1 MKETQEDEQPRTVRE
16 LERGGQIRA
25 RWSWVEPSVWT
36 ERMLEALETGVRGGK
51 WHSLIDKVI
60 REESLQAAWKQ
71 VEARKGGGGIDGLSI
86 STFATRVDKRLTRLS
101 EQLQEG
107 TYEPYAVKR
116 VWIPK
121 GDGKRRPLG
130 VPAIIDR
137 VVQTSIRHAIE
148 PIFERKF
155 ASCSYGFRPGR
166 GCKDALREVARELK
180 LGRTWV
186 VDVDIEQYFDSI
198 EHERLMNE
206 VATEIADGTLLGLI
220 QQFLEQDVMD
230 GMSKWQPEKGTPQG
244 AVISPL
250 LANIYLHPVDVTMM
264 SEGYR
269 LVRYADDMVI
279 LCESREKAEQAHA
292 RLNELL
298 TERGLRLHPVKTRLV
313 DATQRPGFD
322 FLGYRFFGNYRY
334 PRPSS
339 EKKLRESIR
348 AKTPR
353 KSGMSLEMIIDSVN
367 KTLIGWFGYF
377 KYSSRH
383 AFTAIEKWVRM
394 RLRSILRKRSKRKGR
409 GAGLDHRRWPNAY
422 FAQRGLFSLV
432 EAHTLIRQPVKSA
445 H

>member
-1 MKETQEDEQPRTVRE
+1 
-16 LERGGQIRA
+16 
-25 RWSWVEPSVWT
+25 
-36 ERMLEALETGVRGGK
+36 
-51 WHSLIDKVI
+51 
-60 REESLQAAWKQ
+60 
-71 VEARKGGGGIDGLSI
+71 
-86 STFATRVDKRLTRLS
+86 
-101 EQLQEG
+101 
-107 TYEPYAVKR
+107 
-116 VWIPK
+116 
-121 GDGKRRPLG
+121 
-130 VPAIIDR
+130 
-137 VVQTSIRHAIE
+137 
-148 PIFERKF
+148 
-155 ASCSYGFRPGR
+155 
-166 GCKDALREVARELK
+166 
-180 LGRTWV
+180 
-186 VDVDIEQYFDSI
+186 VDVDLEQYFDSI

-220 QQFLEQDVMD
+220 RQFLEQDVMD
-230 GMSKWQPEKGTPQG
+230 GMSRWQPERGTPQG

-250 LANIYLHPVDVTMM
+250 LANIYLHPVDVVMM

-292 RLNELL
+292 RLDELL

-353 KSGMSLEMIIDSVN
+353 TNGMSLEKIIESVN
-367 KTLIGWFGYF
+367 RTLIGWFGYF
-377 KYSSRH
+377 KHSSRQ

-409 GAGLDHRRWPNAY
+409 GAGLDHRRWPNTY

-432 EAHTLIRQPVKSA
+432 EAHTLIRQPVKPA